1 MAGQKETSQK
11 LNNTLLFIARLLN
24 ENNFIWFISYGTL
37 LGIIR
42 DNSCIENDDDI
53 DIMILKSS
61 CPHDKLLSLLQ
72 TNNFEMEYGYGI
84 KTSKNIIKTK
94 TNERFASID
103 FYFCDKNDK
112 NDFKDLWNSVTWTN
126 CYDKN
131 QKLISKEWN
140 DTILYIPNNYVNK
153 LEKRY
158 GTNWKV
164 PMKSK
169 GNWNA
174 RLL

>member
-37 LGIIR
+37 LGIVR
-42 DNSCIENDDDI
+42 NNSCIENDDDI
-53 DIMILKSS
+53 DIMILKS
-61 CPHDKLLSLLQ
+61 PNTYDKLSSILK
-72 TNNFEMEYGYGI
+72 TNNFVMDYGYNI

-94 TNERFASID
+94 TNERFTSVD

-112 NDFKDLWNSVTWTN
+112 NDFKDLWNGVTWTN

-131 QKLISKEWN
+131 QKLIQKEWYDTTLYLPN
-140 DTILYIPNNYVNK
+140 DYVKK

-158 GTNWKV
+158 GKQWKV

-169 GNWNA
+169 GNWGA
-174 RLL
+174 KLL